1 MKLVWQRFL
10 FVKNRK
16 KISIDIT
23 GETLL
28 KISLP
33 FFLSSHARMFARCE
47 IFPTFVEFLHFLK
60 GENLGYQIYFLLP
73 NSDD

>member
-16 KISIDIT
+16 KISMDIT

-28 KISLP
+28 KISLL
-33 FFLSSHARMFARCE
+33 FLSSHARMFARCE
-47 IFPTFVEFLHFLK
+47 IFPTFVEFLYFLK